1 MDVCITVLVPVHTA
15 MAAEV
20 GQSLV
25 IIPHKGEWLVA
36 VSQCCLHPLFL
47 FPILTT
53 CVFAHLSYFSA
64 CSAEKE

>member
-25 IIPHKGEWLVA
+25 IIPHKGKWLVA
-36 VSQCCLHPLFL
+36 V
-47 FPILTT
+47 
-53 CVFAHLSYFSA
+53 
-64 CSAEKE
+64 